1 MKQTTQRKRPMIP
14 SPKPLSPDQQRYYNA
29 NHANWLKD
37 PSTIDFMERLQGW
50 AKMPAPAFYTA
61 ESVLA
66 YQANAIIKGAYQE
79 ILDIMQNP
87 PFPDVENEAAQ
98 QELDLEGE

>member
-1 MKQTTQRKRPMIP
+1 MQPENRPP
-14 SPKPLSPDQQRYYNA
+14 SPDQQRYYNA
-29 NHANWLKD
+29 NHAQWLKL
-37 PSTIDFMERLQGW
+37 SATEDFMERLRSW
-50 AKMPAPAFYTA
+50 AKLPAPAFYNA

-87 PFPDVENEAAQ
+87 PYPDVENDAEQ
-98 QELDLEGE
+98 QELDLEGV